1 MAAWEN
7 GGAEAVKQEQFGPPG
22 SPPMEDMPEAGGG
35 VPKAGG
41 LTVERPKGSVKLFV
55 GQIGREMDAGG

>member
-1 MAAWEN
+1 MAGLEN
-7 GGAEAVKQEQFGPPG
+7 GAGDMGQQEEAGPPG
-22 SPPMEDMPEAGGG
+22 SPPIEDLPEAGGG

-41 LTVERPKGSVKLFV
+41 LVVERPKGSVKLFV